1 MVMNKLRHSSKG
13 QGLSLNTIIIAI
25 LVVLVLVVL
34 VAVFVGRIGNTEE
47 QLQSCGAY
55 GGQCSDDACGGSFT
69 DVDAKG
75 CGTNQKCCVRKGI
88 DALLGNQDNE
98 EKSDSS

>member
-1 MVMNKLRHSSKG
+1 MVMNKFLRHSSKG

-55 GGQCSDDACGGSFT
+55 GGQCFDSCSDSFT

-75 CGTNQKCCVRKGI
+75 CGTDQKCCVRKGI

-98 EKSDSS
+98 ENSDS